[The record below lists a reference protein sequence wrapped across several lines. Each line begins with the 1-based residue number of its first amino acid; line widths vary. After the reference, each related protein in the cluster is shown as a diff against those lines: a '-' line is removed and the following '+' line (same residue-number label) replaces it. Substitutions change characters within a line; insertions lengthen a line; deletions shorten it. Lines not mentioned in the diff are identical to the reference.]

1 MSILSRDL
9 VSISPQEGLD
19 VPAETKY
26 AMESGLES
34 LGLPGKAWSLLKR
47 TQRKLKQAEK
57 HFDALR
63 LRVVASEP
71 RRANRNDAI
80 VVALTSRTRGE
91 GASTVALALA
101 RTFARNGDGRVL
113 LIDSDEVSNDLARRA
128 PAGAATI
135 LQAPEDLN
143 SQDEVLPVPAWDV
156 DLLALASSGNG
167 DGLAMNS
174 PQWEDYF
181 SAMRA
186 RYDVIVVDAGSI
198 HEGALQFWASVSSQ
212 ILLVV
217 DTTRTTVQAL
227 ERLAKDLKTS
237 KLAMT
242 GVVLNKR
249 EYPIPQFLY

>member
-9 VSISPQEGLD
+9 VPISPKAGLD
-19 VPAETKY
+19 APVETEY
-26 AMESGLES
+26 AKECGPES
-34 LGLPGKAWSLLKR
+34 LSLPEKALSALKR
-47 TQRKLKQAEK
+47 TRRRLKQAEK

-113 LIDSDEVSNDLARRA
+113 LIDSDEVSNDLVQRA
-128 PAGAATI
+128 PAGVATI
-135 LQAPEDLN
+135 VEGPDDLDI
-143 SQDEVLPVPAWDV
+143 QEEVYSVDDWDV
-156 DLLALASSGNG
+156 DLLALASGRNGNG
-167 DGLAMNS
+167 LALRG

-186 RYDVIVVDAGSI
+186 RYDVIVVDTGSLQ
-198 HEGALQFWASVSSQ
+198 EGALQFWASVASQ

-227 ERLAKDLKTS
+227 ERLAKELKTS